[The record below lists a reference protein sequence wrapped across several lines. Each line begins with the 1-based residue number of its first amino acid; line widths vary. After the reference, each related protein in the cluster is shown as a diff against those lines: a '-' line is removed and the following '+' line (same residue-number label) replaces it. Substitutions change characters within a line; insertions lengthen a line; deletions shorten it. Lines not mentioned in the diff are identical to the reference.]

1 MSVSC
6 HLAGDTGDLKPLK
19 VGSDAPFVTL
29 TVDPHVASRVEESWS
44 QLASRIKSLEE
55 PEWENPVKLNGEV
68 DS

>member
-1 MSVSC
+1 MNC

-19 VGSDAPFVTL
+19 VGSDSPFVTL
-29 TVDPHVASRVEESWS
+29 TVDPHVSSRVEESWN

-55 PEWENPVKLNGEV
+55 PEWENPVGPNGGV